1 MTSSNSLTKKKQT
14 LFVNMGDVLA
24 KETEQVKVEEQSWD
38 NREDADGASS
48 VEDSIIRD
56 LQERLSLTV
65 GASDDNYESDDSNTQ
80 CDCDACQE
88 PIMSIRNPHFDR
100 VQEHW
105 QKLRT
110 FIQIVYKS
118 AIQGKPLEPAYQ
130 KQIQSI
136 IHELATLEPHLLYK
150 QLEAQIQEWVI
161 ETELR
166 QLESLLS
173 TDNVDN
179 IPHLFISGLLESY
192 KNLMTGADLAFPI
205 LEELQ
210 ASHLSKFNITW
221 QLLNEHIYQSCVY
234 ADPLV
239 QNNVPVF
246 IGKLSSTSESM
257 ESNKDL
263 VKEFLYLD
271 DNINSV
277 SELWVECKRAL
288 EEYAEEQALIQGR
301 RALLEM
307 EWKCFKAEG
316 GGGGG
321 SQRKTSLINKT
332 LKKIVTSEKQC
343 LHSKDGA
350 SCKRSKCV
358 SESTSNKCASLACDC
373 MKFSHDI
380 TLSHLHQGGT
390 DQSHSPGRGGQ
401 CLLNG
406 KIDLSSVVAEHKL
419 CADSSCGGTTSVV
432 NSLTFDLDIDE
443 RPTSSTQ
450 PHTPPSRVTSS
461 ANSSVPVSHS
471 HPPANNT
478 GIKTATTQKLMK
490 AKVAA
495 AADLAASLKCR
506 SKAPPS
512 SGGSSVRGGTCHK
525 VRSGCSHH
533 THKHGGSSNVAPEPI
548 KRIATCEAHRTA
560 AGNSAQ
566 SHHEDEDSDTCGG
579 GSCSSCTPP
588 DDSASDQSS
597 VSNQKS
603 SSSNVSDPRH
613 CDCCYCEVFGHGV
626 PSGAP
631 VSRNYQEIR
640 ERLRLLLNKKKNN
653 NKKNAGVATATE
665 SSNMMHGQSNARSGT
680 GDQQLLNKLPTPRHL
695 SAQQL
700 QQQQQQASQ
709 SQQSVVYKGDQALS
723 EILNFIEGKTTCK
736 DSKKAAKKARQKEKK
751 LQEIYQRKLEEE
763 AAERAKLEAE
773 KRRKEELLREKERLI
788 KEQQRLEREL
798 QKQSQ
803 KANMK
808 ENNVNNSN
816 NNNNNKK
823 GKKKQQQSQQQE
835 STTSNKKNKKKN
847 KNNNNRGDE
856 MPQESSHP
864 SSQSPSPSDVP
875 KMVTIKRVM
884 ETSGTEPTVTITL
897 RGATPNED
905 KVLYTL
911 QNGHVCPIEEKNRQA
926 AAAAA
931 AAAAAGGKKG
941 KNSKGGKQQPG
952 PPPQTVV
959 PKRFAPT
966 HVQHTP
972 GVLEINVNGGL
983 DKSGPAQLGKNGKVQ
998 GKKGGAVS
1006 GQVNISMNAN
1016 RSAPS
1021 VTVGPLPSS
1030 MLPSSTHPAA
1040 FSSMSVV
1047 NVKPSSAAKKTSL
1060 APSPAS
1066 SAPLP
1071 PPQLTTSTAIQI
1083 SNAISS
1089 LTSHN
1094 GEDFNIDD
1102 LRLPPGITIT
1112 KVVPP
1117 MMNGTYE
1124 DNSAASSLSC
1134 DGADYDHLN
1143 KENTN
1148 LGVNVEQEPAPLS
1161 KKSRKKRNKQQK
1173 VQQEL
1178 LLQQQQ
1184 QQGGGDF
1191 IPNHNTGPEGT
1202 PAIIKVK
1209 GSMVTIRNPSVF
1221 PTNEEH
1227 AHPQYGVGVK
1237 SGGGKKHGGG
1247 RNKDSTRPD
1256 DWNLVDEESVFA
1268 PKDIDLENGDIDD
1281 AERELEAFKR
1291 FCSQSV
1297 PPKQKEKVH
1306 LNIKD
1311 IVLKKKRAAISCS

>member
-1 MTSSNSLTKKKQT
+1 
-14 LFVNMGDVLA
+14 MGDVLA
-24 KETEQVKVEEQSWD
+24 KETEQVKTSVEEDTWD

-48 VEDSIIRD
+48 VEESIIRD

-65 GASDDNYESDDSNTQ
+65 GASDDNYESDDSGTQ

-105 QKLRT
+105 QKLRM
-110 FIQIVYKS
+110 FIQIVYKQ
-118 AIQGKPLEPAYQ
+118 AVEGKSLDPAYQ
-130 KQIQSI
+130 KQIQTI
-136 IHELATLEPHLLYK
+136 IHELVTLEPHLLYK

-166 QLESLLS
+166 
-173 TDNVDN
+173 
-179 IPHLFISGLLESY
+179 LLESY
-192 KNLMTGADLAFPI
+192 KNLMAGAELAFPI

-210 ASHLSKFNITW
+210 ATHLSKFKMTW

-277 SELWVECKRAL
+277 SELWSECKRGL
-288 EEYAEEQALIQGR
+288 EAYAEEQALIQGR

-321 SQRKTSLINKT
+321 GKTSLINKT

-343 LHSKDGA
+343 IHSKNG
-350 SCKRSKCV
+350 SCKRSKFV
-358 SESTSNKCASLACDC
+358 VDTSKPDTNKCSTLTCDC
-373 MKFSHDI
+373 MKFSHDANSNS
-380 TLSHLHQGGT
+380 SHSHQGG
-390 DQSHSPGRGGQ
+390 DKSHSPGNNKS
-401 CLLNG
+401 LSNG
-406 KIDLSSVVAEHKL
+406 KLASITASDHKL
-419 CADSSCGGTTSVV
+419 CADSSCGANSVA
-432 NSLTFDLDIDE
+432 NSLTYDDIDE
-443 RPTSSTQ
+443 RPSSSTQ
-450 PHTPPSRVTSS
+450 PRTPSRVTSS
-461 ANSSVPVSHS
+461 SSSSSASASHAHSHMHTHS
-471 HPPANNT
+471 HPHPSTGVKATNT
-478 GIKTATTQKLMK
+478 SSHKQMK

-506 SKAPPS
+506 SGGKAAS
-512 SGGSSVRGGTCHK
+512 SGTARSGSCHK
-525 VRSGCSHH
+525 ARSGCSHH
-533 THKHGGSSNVAPEPI
+533 GHAAHKHGSGPEPI
-548 KRIATCEAHRTA
+548 KRIAACEAHRTGPGGA
-560 AGNSAQ
+560 PPV
-566 SHHEDEDSDTCGG
+566 HEDEDSDMTCGGG

-603 SSSNVSDPRH
+603 SSSNSDPRH

-653 NKKNAGVATATE
+653 SKKSAAPAALDNSACPQQARAAGTE
-665 SSNMMHGQSNARSGT
+665 
-680 GDQQLLNKLPTPRHL
+680 LLNKLPTPR
-695 SAQQL
+695 QL
-700 QQQQQQASQ
+700 TSQQQAQVAQAQPSP
-709 SQQSVVYKGDQALS
+709 VYKGDQAIS
-723 EILNFIEGKTTCK
+723 EILNFIEGKATCK

-751 LQEIYQRKLEEE
+751 LQEMYQRKLEEE

-788 KEQQRLEREL
+788 REQQRLEREL
-798 QKQSQ
+798 QKQNQ
-803 KANMK
+803 KL
-808 ENNVNNSN
+808 NNNLKALSVKNNNESNINNNS
-816 NNNNNKK
+816 KK
-823 GKKKQQQSQQQE
+823 GKKKQQQQQAKQQQQQQTQE
-835 STTSNKKNKKKN
+835 SNSASSSKKNKKKN
-847 KNNNNRGDE
+847 KNKGGEDG
-856 MPQESSHP
+856 
-864 SSQSPSPSDVP
+864 SQSQQSASPGLPDEGDVP

-926 AAAAA
+926 AAVAAA
-931 AAAAAGGKKG
+931 SAGKKS
-941 KNSKGGKQQPG
+941 KNSRNAKPTPSAQSQPG
-952 PPPQTVV
+952 
-959 PKRFAPT
+959 KRLTTAT

-972 GVLEINVNGGL
+972 GVLEINVNGGG
-983 DKSGPAQLGKNGKVQ
+983 KPAPANKNGK
-998 GKKGGAVS
+998 GGAGSQAGSNAPVAGLKKS
-1006 GQVNISMNAN
+1006 GSTGT
-1016 RSAPS
+1016 
-1021 VTVGPLPSS
+1021 VTVRAGSVGVELGQNGYLPSAR
-1030 MLPSSTHPAA
+1030 LPSSTGGQAG

-1047 NVKPSSAAKKTSL
+1047 NMKATP
-1060 APSPAS
+1060 APSVAVRKSPLVTPSPGSAGSIPA
-1066 SAPLP
+1066 P

-1089 LTSHN
+1089 LTSN
-1094 GEDFNIDD
+1094 GGGDFNIED

-1117 MMNGTYE
+1117 YPSLHMNGVHE
-1124 DNSAASSLSC
+1124 ENSAASSLSC
-1134 DGADYDHLN
+1134 D
-1143 KENTN
+1143 ENTN
-1148 LGVNVEQEPAPLS
+1148 LDMNAQAPLS
-1161 KKSRKKRNKQQK
+1161 KKSRKKRNKQK
-1173 VQQEL
+1173 QQQ
-1178 LLQQQQ
+1178 LLQQQEQ
-1184 QQGGGDF
+1184 QLQQNTAGDF
-1191 IPNHNTGPEGT
+1191 IPNHTTGGEDS

-1221 PTNEEH
+1221 APDEHPGGYAVKPT
-1227 AHPQYGVGVK
+1227 PLK
-1237 SGGGKKHGGG
+1237 KGGPG
-1247 RNKDSTRPD
+1247 RSKEAGRPE

-1268 PKDIDLENGDIDD
+1268 PKDIDLDNGDIDD